1 MLVTDLF
8 TLSKYMHL
16 ITPLPTPNYFLFK
29 LKKIRNT
36 ILLIYLKKVYKIA
49 KKTIIN
55 DIEDR
60 EPRMA
65 DIGLFARALK
75 FSSAKKL
82 CMGCKLSHGLEQ
94 GSCFPMARRG
104 RSFVTKQKLISNL
117 R

>member
-1 MLVTDLF
+1 MLVTELF

-16 ITPLPTPNYFLFK
+16 TTPLPTPNYFLFK
-29 LKKIRNT
+29 LKKLETLFFSFIWGE
-36 ILLIYLKKVYKIA
+36 KVYKIA
-49 KKTIIN
+49 KKTLIN

-82 CMGCKLSHGLEQ
+82 CMGCKLSRRLEK
-94 GSCFPMARRG
+94 GSCFPMA
-104 RSFVTKQKLISNL
+104 
-117 R
+117 